1 MLSLRNRLQNVTPP
15 QCCVLNA
22 ALNTAPI
29 AIVAAVV
36 IIAAATLSPPPAHA
50 APPPLA
56 EQKVMLVA
64 REQPADN
71 FLKDFFGQAGL
82 PVMVS
87 DNVRGTVNGSFE
99 GPAQEVLEKIS
110 TAFNLVSFYDGSV
123 VYVYSAN
130 EIGTRTFMASASVAR
145 AVRGNLRQLKL
156 LDDVNKIK
164 IASDGMIV
172 ATGAP
177 TFLDQ
182 VSGVVA
188 MKASREIERKGPLAF
203 RVFPLKYAWAQD
215 TTTRFADREIVVPG
229 VAAIVRSLVASAPDA
244 PLAVQ
249 TSQSL
254 PATVRGLRPYRR
266 YEIGDDQLGRD
277 KGERRRPIFDASNT
291 DGPFNGLVYASPQD
305 AGRAGKA
312 NAAGRAKNDVVY
324 APATVGGARI
334 EADPRMNAVI
344 VRDTAERMPIYADL
358 IRSLDVAPQLIE
370 IQATIIDVDTDRL
383 REIGIQYRFTDTDD
397 RADVTFGGRV
407 TEGLT
412 LSPEDFVNPF
422 SRGLLASGVVGDENV
437 FSARIAAL
445 ETEGIARVVSRPQVM
460 TLANVEAVFDNT
472 RTFFVR
478 VAGAVDV
485 DLFNISVGTTLS
497 VTPHILEET
506 GAPHIKLLVNVE
518 DGQLTGGEVDDI
530 PIIERSSVNTQALV
544 GAEESLLIG
553 GLTVESSEAFED
565 KVPFLG
571 DIPLLGRLFKSRSSR
586 RGRIERLFLIT
597 PRLTTAGDGQRIAD
611 ELAATSGPRFTLG
624 ADRGVFDDQKLS
636 VISQTLGR
644 RREAR
649 KPLSPSDV
657 LSPGEAALLAAI
669 ETKDPIVLSQRAI
682 DCMVRKPQSN
692 RCARVR

>member
-1 MLSLRNRLQNVTPP
+1 
-15 QCCVLNA
+15 
-22 ALNTAPI
+22 
-29 AIVAAVV
+29 
-36 IIAAATLSPPPAHA
+36 
-50 APPPLA
+50 
-56 EQKVMLVA
+56 
-64 REQPADN
+64 
-71 FLKDFFGQAGL
+71 
-82 PVMVS
+82 
-87 DNVRGTVNGSFE
+87 
-99 GPAQEVLEKIS
+99 
-110 TAFNLVSFYDGSV
+110 
-123 VYVYSAN
+123 
-130 EIGTRTFMASASVAR
+130 
-145 AVRGNLRQLKL
+145 
-156 LDDVNKIK
+156 
-164 IASDGMIV
+164 
-172 ATGAP
+172 
-177 TFLDQ
+177 
-182 VSGVVA
+182 
-188 MKASREIERKGPLAF
+188 
-203 RVFPLKYAWAQD
+203 
-215 TTTRFADREIVVPG
+215 
-229 VAAIVRSLVASAPDA
+229 
-244 PLAVQ
+244 
-249 TSQSL
+249 
-254 PATVRGLRPYRR
+254 
-266 YEIGDDQLGRD
+266 
-277 KGERRRPIFDASNT
+277 
-291 DGPFNGLVYASPQD
+291 
-305 AGRAGKA
+305 
-312 NAAGRAKNDVVY
+312 
-324 APATVGGARI
+324 GGARI

-597 PRLTTAGDGQRIAD
+597 PRLTTAGD
-611 ELAATSGPRFTLG
+611 
-624 ADRGVFDDQKLS
+624 
-636 VISQTLGR
+636 
-644 RREAR
+644 
-649 KPLSPSDV
+649 
-657 LSPGEAALLAAI
+657 
-669 ETKDPIVLSQRAI
+669 
-682 DCMVRKPQSN
+682 
-692 RCARVR
+692 